1 MDAPLENLDVSQLP
15 TGPVR
20 AVEIAARPLA
30 PWLRFAHSLRLDEAH
45 RVTRAPL
52 RVLRDFELVLQLDGL
67 SWIWSEPDGGSVDL
81 PAGTV
86 AFIPPGF
93 RHAWGSEVGT
103 TLAVHFDLH
112 ARPRLELPEN
122 IRMLGR
128 TVERDPLPVVPGFR
142 LEAGEA
148 GSGPVLRLV
157 TAPPEPAAWRGLL
170 GDLVELWN
178 RRAART
184 VEGSLRVAEVV
195 GQALRM
201 LAEEG
206 HEGRVP
212 DPAPGADPRIR
223 EVLRALGGPAGRA
236 LGARPSVAQLAALAN
251 MSEPSFRTA
260 FARATG
266 TSPRRYL
273 EESRMEQAARAL
285 VETDRTVT
293 EIAHAVGYDDP
304 YHFSRVFRR
313 VNGVSPRGYRHRAQ
327 G

>member
-1 MDAPLENLDVSQLP
+1 MDEPLENLDVSQLP
-15 TGPVR
+15 TGTVR
-20 AVEIAARPLA
+20 TVEIAGRPLA
-30 PWLRFAHSLRLDEAH
+30 PWLRFAHSLRLDEAE

-52 RVLRDFELVLQLDGL
+52 RVLRDFELVLQLDGV
-67 SWIWSEPDGGSVDL
+67 SWIWSEGDDGSVDM

-103 TLAVHFDLH
+103 TIAVHFDLH

-128 TVERDPLPVVPGFR
+128 TVERAPLPVVPGFR
-142 LEAGEA
+142 LQAGEN
-148 GSGPVLRLV
+148 GSVPALRLV
-157 TAPPEPAAWRGLL
+157 TAPSRPDVWRELL
-170 GDLVELWN
+170 GDLVGLWN

-184 VEGSLRVAEVV
+184 VEGGLRVAEVI

-201 LAEEG
+201 LAEEDD
-206 HEGRVP
+206 EGRLP

-223 EVLRALGGPAGRA
+223 AVLSALGGPEGGA
-236 LGARPSVAQLAALAN
+236 LGARPSVGRLAALAN
-251 MSEPSFRTA
+251 MSEPSFRAA

-273 EESRMEQAARAL
+273 EELRMDQAARAL

-313 VNGVSPRGYRHRAQ
+313 VNGVSPRGYRRRAQ

>member
-1 MDAPLENLDVSQLP
+1 MDEPLENLDVSQLP
-15 TGPVR
+15 IGPVR
-20 AVEIAARPLA
+20 PVEIPGRPLA
-30 PWLRFAHSLRLDEAH
+30 PWLRFAHSLRLDEAS
-45 RVTRAPL
+45 RVTRAPV

-67 SWIWSEPDGGSVDL
+67 SWIWSELDEGSVDM

-86 AFIPPGF
+86 AFIPPDF

-103 TLAVHFDLH
+103 TIAVHFDLH
-112 ARPRLELPEN
+112 ARPRLELPDN

-128 TVERDPLPVVPGFR
+128 TVERVPLPVMPGFR
-142 LEAGEA
+142 LGAGEGETA
-148 GSGPVLRLV
+148 LALRLV
-157 TAPPEPAAWRGLL
+157 TAPARPEEWRELL
-170 GDLVELWN
+170 GDLVDLWN

-201 LAEEG
+201 LAGEDG
-206 HEGRVP
+206 AGRLP

-223 EVLRALGGPAGRA
+223 EVLRTLGGPDGGA
-236 LGARPSVAQLAALAN
+236 LGPRPSVAQLAALAN
-251 MSEPSFRTA
+251 MSEPSFRAA
-260 FARATG
+260 FTRATG

-273 EESRMEQAARAL
+273 EESRVEQAARAL

-313 VNGVSPRGYRHRAQ
+313 VNGVSPRAYRRRAQ
-327 G
+327 A